1 VTRSPESSEVICRRC
16 GSPMVQRRASRGTR
30 QGGFFWGCSRYPS
43 CRETVDIPS
52 IAATPDPAARAA
64 ETSGSFAPPAA
75 AEVLPGGGA
84 VIGEAGGSAR
94 RTYERRREADD
105 AQRMNRLGKAV
116 PRAVIAAILVGVVT
130 SSWGQALALVFAAV
144 IGSVILL
151 EAIVP
156 RQSTTAWVT
165 GAEGEERTADYLDPL
180 ASEGFVIFHD
190 RKIPLSRANVD
201 HIVIGPTGVFVV
213 ETKNVAG
220 DFRVR
225 GDDVRIGGRRVAVV
239 DEVRREVD
247 ATWNAVAPV
256 LAPKGLRVVPVVC
269 AHRADLPFF
278 RRSVAGIRIVS
289 GRGLAR
295 YIRGQPKVLSAPE
308 IQELRRLLVRALPG
322 KG

>member
-1 VTRSPESSEVICRRC
+1 
-16 GSPMVQRRASRGTR
+16 MVQRRAKRGTR
-30 QGGFFWGCSRYPS
+30 KGGFFWGCSRYPA
-43 CRETVDIPS
+43 CRETVDISS
-52 IAATPDPAARAA
+52 IAATPDTVASAA
-64 ETSGSFAPPAA
+64 ETGGSVVQKA

-94 RTYERRREADD
+94 RTYERRHEAYN
-105 AQRMNRLGKAV
+105 AQRTDRLRRAV
-116 PRAVIAAILVGVVT
+116 PNAVIAVVLGGVVMFA
-130 SSWGQALALVFAAV
+130 WGQALALVFAAA
-144 IGSVILL
+144 IGAVILL
-151 EAIVP
+151 QAIVP

-180 ASEGFVIFHD
+180 ATEGFVIFHD
-190 RKIPLSRANVD
+190 RTIPMSPANID

-213 ETKNVAG
+213 ETKNIAG

-225 GDDVRIGGRRVAVV
+225 GDDVRIGGHRVALV

-256 LAPKGLRVVPVVC
+256 LAPRGLRVVPIVC

-278 RRSVAGIRIVS
+278 RQSVAGIRIVS

-295 YIRGQPKVLSAPE
+295 YIREQPPVLSAAE
-308 IQELRRLLVRALPG
+308 IQELKGLVARALPG